1 MVRAAHASVPRLPRS
16 RVVCASLLVLVA
28 ACSSHGSSDT
38 RGAAG
43 TSTSVSVATTTTT
56 TPPQLYRVRAGDTL
70 NAIAQ
75 RLGVSPAAIAE
86 RNHVSNPDSLTVGQT
101 LVIPPRPPLS
111 LVVTP
116 ARGHV
121 GDGFELRVT
130 GAAPG
135 ETIVFA
141 IQSPKGI
148 YTGRPHTAS
157 DAGAVSATYQTSFG
171 DRPGVYKVTATGN
184 RGTMLRAEFR
194 VFAALA

>member
-1 MVRAAHASVPRLPRS
+1 MERAAHASVLRLPRS
-16 RVVCASLLVLVA
+16 RVACVIVLVLVA
-28 ACSSHGSSDT
+28 GCSSHGGSTT

-43 TSTSVSVATTTTT
+43 TSTSPSVAATTTTT
-56 TPPQLYRVRAGDTL
+56 LPQLYRVRAGDTL
-70 NAIAQ
+70 TAIAQ
-75 RLGVSPAAIAE
+75 RLRVSAAAIIA
-86 RNHVSNPDSLTVGQT
+86 RNHVSNPNSLTAGQT

-111 LVVTP
+111 LVVVP

-121 GDGFELRVT
+121 GDGFDLRLH

-135 ETIVFA
+135 ETIVYA

-148 YTGRPHTAS
+148 FTGQPHTAS
-157 DAGAVSATYQTSFG
+157 DGGTVSATYQTSFG

-184 RGTMLRAEFR
+184 RGTVMRADFR

>member
-1 MVRAAHASVPRLPRS
+1 
-16 RVVCASLLVLVA
+16 
-28 ACSSHGSSDT
+28 
-38 RGAAG
+38 
-43 TSTSVSVATTTTT
+43 
-56 TPPQLYRVRAGDTL
+56 VRAGDTL

-75 RLGVSPAAIAE
+75 RLRVSAAAIVE
-86 RNHVSNPDSLTVGQT
+86 RNHVSNPNRLTVGQT

-116 ARGHV
+116 PRGHV
-121 GDGFELRVT
+121 GDGFELRLT

-141 IQSPKGI
+141 IQSPKG
-148 YTGRPHTAS
+148 TFRGRSHTAS

-171 DRPGVYKVTATGN
+171 DRPGVYKVTATGD
-184 RGTMLRAEFR
+184 RGTVLRAEFR